1 MMIKPELQYLV
12 DAEGEKTAVIIPI
25 NDWISLQ
32 EELKSYKECEIMEA
46 NLKQAL
52 DEVEA
57 IKSGAIKEQTLEDFL
72 NER

>member
-1 MMIKPELQYLV
+1 MIKPELQYLV